1 MREVFF
7 WFFIFSHFHTPLIQA
22 FLRARLQDRKSVSD
36 AFRALYDDTG
46 DDVVLWV
53 VMQSWKTMS
62 QDDLAFLFD
71 PVKKYVLSGK
81 IEGAELEKITKQ
93 TQAAWELNQE
103 RLTRSQAKLE
113 AVQTSQEFQAVN
125 KEIEQLKK
133 LNLSLDEQKKKVGG
147 EREVLAQEMGVLGEQ
162 LQKLTQERE
171 AQSQVFNGQ
180 DRQLR
185 GDLEGLLSERVQF
198 IHGIE
203 GRLLA
208 QYER

>member
-22 FLRARLQDRKSVSD
+22 FLRARLQDRKSVSH

-81 IEGAELEKITKQ
+81 IEV
-93 TQAAWELNQE
+93 
-103 RLTRSQAKLE
+103 
-113 AVQTSQEFQAVN
+113 AVMWIHAFRN
-125 KEIEQLKK
+125 
-133 LNLSLDEQKKKVGG
+133 
-147 EREVLAQEMGVLGEQ
+147 
-162 LQKLTQERE
+162 
-171 AQSQVFNGQ
+171 
-180 DRQLR
+180 
-185 GDLEGLLSERVQF
+185 VQ
-198 IHGIE
+198 
-203 GRLLA
+203 
-208 QYER
+208 